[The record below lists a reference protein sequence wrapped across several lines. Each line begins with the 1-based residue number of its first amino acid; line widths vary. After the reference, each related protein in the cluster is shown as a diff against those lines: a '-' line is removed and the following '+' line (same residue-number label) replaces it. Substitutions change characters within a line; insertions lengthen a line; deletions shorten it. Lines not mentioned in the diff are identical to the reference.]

1 MTRSTLGA
9 GALALCIL
17 VFASLALAQDKT
29 PTPKAGQKAGGYP
42 LAVGIGNLA
51 WGSELSRVK
60 GFLKLKSA
68 DGIEYYVNLRSTAQ
82 FAGYKN
88 PTLFY
93 GTVDGKLYA
102 VHIRLENL
110 AYDKLRADLT
120 RAYGPGK
127 VIREPEGEV
136 VSWKVGHVR
145 IKLKSPAGS
154 EIKLSAYY
162 RPLAARMEVGKAYV
176 DPGSSE
182 ELARLLPQGEGSP
195 KEVGVQQPGGA
206 EPAAGIDVGKFLG
219 VITKKQ
225 R

>member
-17 VFASLALAQDKT
+17 VFASLAQAQDKT
-29 PTPKAGQKAGGYP
+29 PAQKTGQKSGGYA
-42 LAVGIGNLA
+42 LSVGIGNLT
-51 WGSELSRVK
+51 WGSELSKVK

-93 GTVDGKLYA
+93 ATVDGKLYA
-102 VHIRLENL
+102 VHIRLENA
-110 AYDKLRADLT
+110 AYDKLRSDLT

-127 VIREPEGEV
+127 MIREPEGEV
-136 VSWKVGHVR
+136 MSWKVGHVR
-145 IKLKSPAGS
+145 LKLKSPAGP

-162 RPLAARMEVGKAYV
+162 RPLAARLAVGKAYG

-182 ELARLLPQGEGSP
+182 ELARLLPQGDNVQ
-195 KEVGVQQPGGA
+195 KEVGVQPSGA
-206 EPAAGIDVGKFLG
+206 KEPAAGIDVGRFLG